1 MCLEAVRSSAA
12 RSRPAADRRLRDAHQ
27 VRAWP
32 ESPPIQDI
40 VVQRRDRT
48 VTACANR
55 PALDSHVTRGMDVGE
70 AAGIIYITASPEVAL
85 SRETAGG
92 RSLDPD
98 NSRVGI
104 IGEARRRSPRR
115 RPISCGNRP
124 FHNSGI
130 GSARRPNSHG
140 SISRSR
146 LPRCASVGGELAIRR
161 TIAGSRSASR
171 RSSVMPPTHCQ
182 CRRSSH
188 CGRQTNRPAD
198 SLAEA
203 KQAPRSCLWRED
215 EGGCGRRRR

>member
-1 MCLEAVRSSAA
+1 MRGLRIVLWWPGPMVESCDRVGCRDNYGCVSRRVRSSAA

-70 AAGIIYITASPEVAL
+70 AAGIIYRTASPEVAL

-124 FHNSGI
+124 FR
-130 GSARRPNSHG
+130 GSLESAPQDARIPTEASAARACRDAPGG
-140 SISRSR
+140 SVS
-146 LPRCASVGGELAIRR
+146 
-161 TIAGSRSASR
+161 
-171 RSSVMPPTHCQ
+171 
-182 CRRSSH
+182 
-188 CGRQTNRPAD
+188 
-198 SLAEA
+198 
-203 KQAPRSCLWRED
+203 
-215 EGGCGRRRR
+215 